1 MSIEQIIRYNIVN
14 FMTKKEIYNG
24 QIRYPKFNLK
34 EMVTLN
40 IKAAG
45 TNDLDYYLFYEKQ
58 DISPIRKGQVLERWY
73 GEPVY
78 NGMTIYYILK
88 GDTGKYKYL
97 KYKSKY
103 LQLKNQNI

>member
-1 MSIEQIIRYNIVN
+1 MDKFKFIKGKN
-14 FMTKKEIYNG
+14 FAEL
-24 QIRYPKFNLK
+24 PKTSG
-34 EMVTLN
+34 V
-40 IKAAG
+40 
-45 TNDLDYYLFYEKQ
+45 YLFYEKQ
-58 DISPIRKGQVLERWY
+58 DISPIRTGQVLERLY